1 MKISTEERIKK
12 AAKKIFTEKGLAG
25 ARMQD
30 IADHAGINKA
40 MLHYY
45 FRSKQKLFEIIFE
58 EQLTKMV
65 SALNMI
71 IRSDYSFKDKVREFV
86 DKEIEIIGEFP
97 MLPLFVL
104 GEALQNPGI
113 LEEKLK
119 EKLLPTIKQAFNKL
133 INQEIEAGRMA
144 PISPEQ
150 FMMNLVS
157 LCIYPLLA
165 KPLIKTILQ
174 IDDPTFD
181 QLMEDRKKEIPRWL
195 FQSIEK

>member
-1 MKISTEERIKK
+1 MEISTEERIKK

-119 EKLLPTIKQAFNKL
+119 EKLLPTIKHAFNKL
-133 INQEIEAGRMA
+133 INREIEAGRMA

>member
-119 EKLLPTIKQAFNKL
+119 EKLLPTIKHAFNKL
-133 INQEIEAGRMA
+133 INREIEAGRMA